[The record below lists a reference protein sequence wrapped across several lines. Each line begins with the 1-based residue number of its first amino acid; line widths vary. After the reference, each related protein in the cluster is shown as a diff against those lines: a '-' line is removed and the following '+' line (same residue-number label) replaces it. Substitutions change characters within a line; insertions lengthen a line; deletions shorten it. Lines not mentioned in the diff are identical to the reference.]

1 MFLPVACFKVKY
13 NPSSTGSKLLSG
25 SRRNL
30 HKGRSALYKTDHQ
43 LLKPGTVDSGFCRMS
58 IGRLLQDCQLDGRE
72 LETGVLGADFLADE
86 LSYRLVQTLFDST
99 VCKVAAADPPAGQTD
114 KVEPNSGLGVTGV
127 ALKAFRP

>member
-13 NPSSTGSKLLSG
+13 NSSSTGSKLLSG

-43 LLKPGTVDSGFCRMS
+43 LLEPGTVDSRMS
-58 IGRLLQDCQLDGRE
+58 IGRLLQDCQLDGRV

-86 LSYRLVQTLFDST
+86 LSYRLVQTLFDSP

-114 KVEPNSGLGVTGV
+114 RVEPNSGLGVTGV
-127 ALKAFRP
+127 ALKVFRP